1 MISDKSIDEEKHL
14 KEIVLSLSAQ
24 GNHYFSCQLTH
35 LAAILRGVEGSTLPV
50 LRFGYLIIKG
60 RLSGREAVFLL
71 TPLFTEA
78 RAIASGA
85 PQGRLLSL
93 LASSRDGVWLARR
106 LREEMI
112 SEEERRKTNRIPMIE
127 STEQVQEGEMPH
139 GESGPDA

>member
-1 MISDKSIDEEKHL
+1 MESDESIDEERHL

-35 LAAILRGVEGSTLPV
+35 LAAILRGVEGSTLPI

-71 TPLFTEA
+71 TSLFTEA
-78 RAIASGA
+78 RAVASGA
-85 PQGRLLSL
+85 PQGRLFSL
-93 LASSRDGVWLARR
+93 LASSRDGVWLAKR
-106 LREEMI
+106 LREEMT
-112 SEEERRKTNRIPMIE
+112 SEEERRKENRIPMIK
-127 STEQVQEGEMPH
+127 STEQVHEGEIPH